1 MHSTVAT
8 EIDKTTANLFEA
20 HALAGQTANFPP
32 EVLHLPFAYILSQ
45 LPLVEYDG
53 SNASSEEPALQLGVI
68 LESMKPPASWGQGH
82 TMTLNV
88 QMPTS
93 EPGAPAKP
101 CSSPSSFGMTTDSGS
116 MSGPVSFDQFLGGLK
131 SLSHVLSNESEPMST
146 LLTENLRTLLSKV
159 AHGSDELATLSV
171 DERHDRLKGLVKLW
185 IVVKVSVDKEICNTL
200 IATFLNLSRRTGTSS
215 SLLTL
220 HEQPLL
226 LTVHEQQLL
235 V

>member
-1 MHSTVAT
+1 
-8 EIDKTTANLFEA
+8 
-20 HALAGQTANFPP
+20 
-32 EVLHLPFAYILSQ
+32 
-45 LPLVEYDG
+45 
-53 SNASSEEPALQLGVI
+53 
-68 LESMKPPASWGQGH
+68 
-82 TMTLNV
+82 
-88 QMPTS
+88 
-93 EPGAPAKP
+93 
-101 CSSPSSFGMTTDSGS
+101 
-116 MSGPVSFDQFLGGLK
+116 
-131 SLSHVLSNESEPMST
+131 MST

-226 LTVHEQQLL
+226 RTVHEQQLH